1 MSISL
6 PHIWPKPPGVSQICS
21 QQREFKG
28 RGTEPQVIYRFPNSN
43 PKNFSNFPDQICSF
57 FSTRLI
63 IIAMC
68 IHWVSNLCYCIWLVR
83 EVKWLAR
90 GHTTKCLV
98 QVLKP
103 SFLTPTL
110 MQPSSPGMVRAT
122 VPALEMPNC
131 NDAWACTWSTCHG
144 YGHIRRRL
152 NSRECPW
159 HTKPWPHS
167 ELMEF
172 SAKSMNAII
181 VLEWVYL
188 LSHCHS
194 SLALPKSLQRLAS
207 CWTPHVPRL

>member
-1 MSISL
+1 MIITIFQFLIAASGYHFGQLMSISL

-103 SFLTPTL
+103 SFFDSNTH
-110 MQPSSPGMVRAT
+110 AT
-122 VPALEMPNC
+122 FL
-131 NDAWACTWSTCHG
+131 
-144 YGHIRRRL
+144 
-152 NSRECPW
+152 PW
-159 HTKPWPHS
+159 HGQGHSPSIRNAKLQWCLSLHLVHLSWLWPH
-167 ELMEF
+167 
-172 SAKSMNAII
+172 
-181 VLEWVYL
+181 
-188 LSHCHS
+188 
-194 SLALPKSLQRLAS
+194 
-207 CWTPHVPRL
+207 